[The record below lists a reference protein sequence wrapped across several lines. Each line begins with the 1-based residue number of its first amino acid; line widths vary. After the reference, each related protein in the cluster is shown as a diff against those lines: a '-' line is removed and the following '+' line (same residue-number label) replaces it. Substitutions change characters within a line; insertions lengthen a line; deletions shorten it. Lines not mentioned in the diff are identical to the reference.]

1 MINNVIL
8 VGTIINDVKLNVVG
22 EYEVCTIVLRVQRP
36 FRDMETNEYKCDF
49 IPVTFWNVY
58 AKSISSF
65 CCKGDVVGVKARL
78 VRKVN
83 GVTKDNVSIYST
95 EVIGERVA
103 FINLKHTNEQLR
115 GLKDKSDD
123 YDENNEYGEPTLED
137 LKKMAKSADVNGF
150 DMNQERLDEEFRKD
164 FEDEYQ
170 EEDNSKK
177 EKGKTNKKK

>member
-1 MINNVIL
+1 M
-8 VGTIINDVKLNVVG
+8 
-22 EYEVCTIVLRVQRP
+22 
-36 FRDMETNEYKCDF
+36 
-49 IPVTFWNVY
+49 
-58 AKSISSF
+58 
-65 CCKGDVVGVKARL
+65 
-78 VRKVN
+78 
-83 GVTKDNVSIYST
+83 
-95 EVIGERVA
+95 
-103 FINLKHTNEQLR
+103 KHTNEQLR

>member
-8 VGTIINDVKLNVVG
+8 VGTIINEVKLNVVG
-22 EYEVCTIVLRVQRP
+22 EYEVCTIVLKVQRP
-36 FRDMETNEYKCDF
+36 FRDMETNEYKSDL

-58 AKSISSF
+58 ANSIANF

-83 GVTKDNVSIYST
+83 GLTKDNVNIYST

-103 FINLKHTNEQLR
+103 FINLKRTNEQLK
-115 GLKDKSDD
+115 GLRDKSEEDG
-123 YDENNEYGEPTLED
+123 EYVVPTLDE
-137 LKKMAKSADVNGF
+137 LKKMATSADVNGF
-150 DMNQERLDEEFRKD
+150 DMNQDNLDAEFKKE

-170 EEDNSKK
+170 EEGTKK
-177 EKGKTNKKK
+177 NGRKNK